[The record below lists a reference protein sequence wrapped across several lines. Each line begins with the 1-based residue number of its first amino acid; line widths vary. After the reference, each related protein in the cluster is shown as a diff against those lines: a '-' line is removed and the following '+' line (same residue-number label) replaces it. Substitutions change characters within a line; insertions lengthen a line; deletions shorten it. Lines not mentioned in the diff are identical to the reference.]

1 MNGNRI
7 EGLTGRDVA
16 AEAERARMLG
26 AAADKMD
33 NSVATDAATG
43 TQAPSAQ

>member
-1 MNGNRI
+1 MNWKRI

-26 AAADKMD
+26 EAADMMD
-33 NSVATDAATG
+33 NSVATDAAAG